1 MSVFH
6 LNEFINSKA
15 DKLSLI
21 MEESE
26 MISQIRSFLFK
37 NYIKTVVEQVSD
49 SDEGFRMC
57 FIGNRFK
64 SDFKNPISKECNGA
78 IFYYN
83 RLSKK
88 FTPLVIPTPLFNS
101 QKLVKKNIESIYKS
115 GNYDVY
121 PILDGTIMN
130 LYFFKGSWR
139 ISTNKAYDATELVM
153 FNNKTYNDVLSECLS
168 YENNKNIREYLNVQ
182 TLNPDKCY
190 SLCVKNSGFH
200 VFQNYNKVSLIQQC
214 CLQTGLKEDVEC
226 DYKCVKSNAGMSW
239 KDLNNKI
246 NSAVSSFKKHGN
258 NLTYMPFLG
267 VILRNSNS
275 DEYCNVLL
283 ESNLMTKI
291 RNFLYNFSF
300 SKNLIYKN
308 PFNMS
313 LETKGP
319 VSYYDMTVVN
329 RLNIYLNRRDVNLF
343 LSLFPQFKQEFAE
356 YNQFI
361 IFLTTFIMKNIN
373 VLDKNT
379 FHIQKIIDGNMNLEL
394 SKLPEHQDN
403 AIDMSHIYKNNLSK
417 LSLLIVSEL
426 QLKKINICQ
435 SQEGWNILNDF
446 LINTKF
452 LDNYYSFM
460 YKD

>member
-15 DKLSLI
+15 EKLSLI
-21 MEESE
+21 MKEDE
-26 MISQIRSFLFK
+26 MITQIRSFLFK
-37 NYIKTVVEQVSD
+37 NYIKTVVEKVKED
-49 SDEGFRMC
+49 AEGFRMC

-78 IFYYN
+78 IFYYD
-83 RLSKK
+83 RKTKK

-130 LYFFKGSWR
+130 LYYFNGSWR

-168 YENNKNIREYLNVQ
+168 YENNKNIRDYLNVQ
-182 TLNPDKCY
+182 TLNINKCY

-200 VFQNYNKVSLIQQC
+200 VFQDYNKVTIIQQC
-214 CLQTGLKEDVEC
+214 CLLSGAKEEIEC
-226 DYKCVKSNAGMSW
+226 DYKCFKSNTGMSW
-239 KDLNNKI
+239 KELNLKMNT
-246 NSAVSSFKKHGN
+246 AVSNFKKNGS
-258 NLTYMPFLG
+258 NLGYNPFLG
-267 VILRNSNS
+267 VILRNNNS
-275 DEYCNVLL
+275 DEYSNVLM

-308 PFNMS
+308 PFHMT
-313 LETKGP
+313 LETLNP
-319 VSYYDMTVVN
+319 SSYYDMSLLN
-329 RLNIYLNRRDVNLF
+329 RLNIFLNCRDVNLF

-356 YNQFI
+356 YNQFVV
-361 IFLTTFIMKNIN
+361 FLTTFIMKNIN

-379 FHIQKIIDGNMNLEL
+379 FHIQKIINGELNLEL
-394 SKLPEHQDN
+394 SKLPEHQDS
-403 AIDMSHIYKNNLSK
+403 AVDMSHIYKNNLCK
-417 LSLLIVSEL
+417 LSLIIVSEL
-426 QLKKINICQ
+426 QLKKINISQ
-435 SQEGWNILNDF
+435 SQEGWNILHDF
-446 LINTKF
+446 IINTKF
-452 LDNYYSFM
+452 LDYYYSFM

>member
-15 DKLSLI
+15 EKLSLV

-37 NYIKTVVEQVSD
+37 NYIKTVVEQVNET
-49 SDEGFRMC
+49 DEGFRMC

-64 SDFKNPISKECNGA
+64 SDFSNPISKECNGA

-83 RLSKK
+83 RLYKK

-101 QKLVKKNIESIYKS
+101 QKLVKKNIESIYKA

-121 PILDGTIMN
+121 PIMDGTIMN
-130 LYFFKGSWR
+130 LYYYKNSWR
-139 ISTNKAYDATELVM
+139 ISTNKAYDATDLVM
-153 FNNKTYNDVLSECLS
+153 FSNKTYNDVLSECLS
-168 YENNKNIREYLNVQ
+168 YENNKKIMEYLNVQ
-182 TLNPDKCY
+182 TLNTSKCY

-214 CLQTGLKEDVEC
+214 CLQTGFKEDVES
-226 DYKCVKSNAGMSW
+226 DYKCFKSNAGMTW

-258 NLTYMPFLG
+258 NLTYVPFLG
-267 VILRNSNS
+267 VILRNNNS
-275 DEYCNVLL
+275 DEYSNVLL

-313 LETKGP
+313 LETKSP
-319 VSYYDMTVVN
+319 SSYYDMTLVN

-379 FHIQKIIDGNMNLEL
+379 FHIQKIIEGDMNLEL
-394 SKLPEHQDN
+394 SKLPEHQDA

-417 LSLLIVSEL
+417 LSLIIVSEL
-426 QLKKINICQ
+426 QLKKIIISQ
-435 SQEGWNILNDF
+435 TQEGWNILNDF

-460 YKD
+460 HKD